1 MRRRDFIA
9 GLGGVA
15 AWPVVS
21 RAQQAQRA
29 RIGWITV
36 APHPFISGF
45 RRGLR
50 DLGWSEGENLVI
62 DFRSADGHPDRL
74 DGLATAMAR
83 DSPAV
88 VIASGS
94 DAVDAVVRNI
104 DVIPIVGISASMGLG
119 GSLAR
124 PKGNLTGIALLYDE
138 LAAKW
143 PEFLLKMFPRA
154 QHIGVLF
161 DKSPANEREFQSVK
175 ATATV
180 LGKTLLPLPISN
192 SDAIRE
198 ALDDAHANSADSLVF
213 VSSPIFTANATRI
226 VELVGTFGLPAIYED
241 RVLVLTGGLMSY
253 GPNLNEEFR
262 RVAFFADRILK
273 GTKPADL
280 PIERPSKFELVINRK
295 TAKVL
300 GLPISPTLL
309 ALADEVIE

>member
-21 RAQQAQRA
+21 RAQAERA

-50 DLGWSEGENLVI
+50 ELGWTEGENFVI
-62 DFRSADGHPDRL
+62 DFRYADGHPDRL
-74 DGLATAMAR
+74 DGLAIALAR
-83 DSPAV
+83 EKPAV

-94 DAVDAVVRNI
+94 YAVDAVVRNI
-104 DVIPIVGISASMGLG
+104 DLIPIVGISANMGLG

-124 PKGNLTGIALLYDE
+124 PKGNLTGIALLYDK
-138 LAAKW
+138 LGAKW

-154 QHIGVLF
+154 QHLGVLF
-161 DKSPANEREFQSVK
+161 DESPANEREFQSVK
-175 ATATV
+175 ATAMA
-180 LGKTLLPLPISN
+180 LGKTLLPLPIN
-192 SDAIRE
+192 DSDAIRD
-198 ALDDAHANSADSLVF
+198 ALDHARANNVDSLVF

-241 RVLVLTGGLMSY
+241 RVLVQAGGLMSY

-280 PIERPSKFELVINRK
+280 PIEQPTKFELVINRT

-300 GLPISPTLL
+300 GLLIPPTLL